1 MSGVA
6 NVSKDIILGT
16 CKEFNWIQLG
26 CYPSANNK
34 NSILKEGQIINFSE
48 QYSDKLKIDDLYIY
62 SCISSNYGSVQKIQN
77 LLTVFRTETE
87 EHKRVVQVD
96 AILHFT
102 DPRYWTWLYK
112 EQRAIRQ
119 QIPILY
125 YNVWDNLPYPQYN
138 KAYYQSCDWIFNMSK
153 QSENVVK
160 TVCQDNK
167 VNTTYIP
174 LGINSNDYRPLR
186 NSDNQKLQ
194 LYRKLYGANKMQFI
208 ILYIN
213 RNIVRKHPSDVLLG
227 FKIFVDNLPIQK
239 QSKVSLIMKTDI
251 IDNAGTDLNALYNDL
266 LGNKY
271 NVKFIPDRVNR
282 QGLNVLYNIADVT
295 VSLSSAQGFGLTT
308 AESLMAGTPIIA
320 TVTGGLQDQM
330 RFTDQNN
337 ELIEFTYNFPTN
349 SYGKYK
355 NHGSWVYP
363 LYTDSQVTAGSPETP
378 YIWQSYTDYNKL
390 GETLLHVY
398 NTTTKEER
406 RKKGL
411 LGRQWLLTEQCGM
424 NMQSMSKGFINGIT
438 EAINAYV
445 PRQRYQIIKH
455 TNIDLE
461 YKGIYNRLKD
471 EWS

>member
-208 ILYIN
+208 ILYNN

-251 IDNAGTDLNALYNDL
+251 IDNAGTNLNALYNDL

-295 VSLSSAQGFGLTT
+295 VSLSSAQGFGCFN
-308 AESLMAGTPIIA
+308 P
-320 TVTGGLQDQM
+320 
-330 RFTDQNN
+330 
-337 ELIEFTYNFPTN
+337 
-349 SYGKYK
+349 
-355 NHGSWVYP
+355 
-363 LYTDSQVTAGSPETP
+363 
-378 YIWQSYTDYNKL
+378 
-390 GETLLHVY
+390 
-398 NTTTKEER
+398 
-406 RKKGL
+406 
-411 LGRQWLLTEQCGM
+411 
-424 NMQSMSKGFINGIT
+424 
-438 EAINAYV
+438 
-445 PRQRYQIIKH
+445 
-455 TNIDLE
+455 
-461 YKGIYNRLKD
+461 
-471 EWS
+471 